1 MDIYIYIYIYITC
14 EYMYIIY
21 IHIYVIYI
29 GILTKTKKKKQFL
42 HVKVFFSNLF
52 SFLICHIYPKVFT
65 NYLRILHGQLLAV
78 HFLVLLRP
86 AVFFGRLV
94 VFPRESIHLY

>member
-1 MDIYIYIYIYITC
+1 MRIYVYYIYTYICNIYWYINKN
-14 EYMYIIY
+14 E
-21 IHIYVIYI
+21 
-29 GILTKTKKKKQFL
+29 KKKQFL

-65 NYLRILHGQLLAV
+65 NYLRILNGQLLAV